1 MFFSRVYGFDIGEVD
16 VGVVEWDKVNRVQMV
31 GLVDVERFVIEWRWR
46 WSMVHTPNLWCF
58 LPQVSRKFTCLE
70 KYAGL

>member
-16 VGVVEWDKVNRVQMV
+16 VGVVECVNVTRVQMV
-31 GLVDVERFVIEWRWR
+31 GLVDVERFVIKWRWR

-58 LPQVSRKFTCLE
+58 LPQVR
-70 KYAGL
+70 

>member
-31 GLVDVERFVIEWRWR
+31 GLVDVERFVIEWRWGR
-46 WSMVHTPNLWCF
+46 SMVHTPDLWCF
-58 LPQVSRKFTCLE
+58 LPQVH
-70 KYAGL
+70 